1 MIREGSIYKIVS
13 LIEAGRGEGMQLMD
27 DGIMQRFREGSI
39 DAQHAYLWAQDKK
52 RFEGLV
58 QRERVSGGAGKA

>member
-1 MIREGSIYKIVS
+1 MIREGAIYKIVS

-27 DGIMQRFREGSI
+27 DAIMQRYREGSI

-52 RFEGLV
+52 RFDGLV
-58 QRERVSGGAGKA
+58 QREKAAGGAAS